1 MDANEI
7 LLWASIWIL
16 CIYCVLRDQEDDL
29 KDMSIWAVIVRI
41 ILSPLIVIFQIL
53 EWIWWVIIQMKH
65 H

>member
-1 MDANEI
+1 MKNEI
-7 LLWASIWIL
+7 LLWSSIWVL
-16 CIYCVLRDQEDDL
+16 CIYCVLRDREDDL
-29 KDMSIWAVIVRI
+29 KDMNIWIVIVRI

>member
-1 MDANEI
+1 MNANEL
-7 LLWASIWIL
+7 LLWASIWVL

-29 KDMSIWAVIVRI
+29 KDMSIWAIIVRI
-41 ILSPLIVIFQIL
+41 ILSPLIVIFQIF